1 MAIFQCPECELK
13 FQFATELEGHLR
25 DEHPDFHI
33 EPKSVEDAMLLEAH
47 HKRIRH
53 DPPPAQGR

>member
-13 FQFATELEGHLR
+13 FQFAAELLGHLR
-25 DEHPDFHI
+25 DDHPDFHI

-47 HKRIRH
+47 HKHVHH
-53 DPPPAQGR
+53 DVRPEHR